1 MNHLLHILL
10 RKATTLR
17 LTIARCSNWPAIVR
31 AKLGISK
38 GPEVVCFRDGFRLAV
53 MRPLRR
59 TWGEIFEP
67 AIADV
72 YGITGGVPDL
82 VVDVGANIGA
92 FACRAA
98 FLHHEATIQAFE
110 PSRAHATFLRKNIA
124 LNRLENIVVHGH
136 PVTKDGREVIF
147 SHHGLGGGS
156 GIFLHDGGE
165 LVALKSVSLDEVDFT
180 EFDNAFIKLDCEG
193 AEGEIIEW
201 ICENLVKLPP
211 RITIACEYHRWC
223 PIPRDQSLANL
234 KAHGFSAEQ
243 KSPFDG
249 SYIFAS
255 LDRSM
260 PVRRE

>member
-1 MNHLLHILL
+1 MIHLLHILL

-17 LTIARCSNWPAIVR
+17 LTIARCSNWPSIV
-31 AKLGISK
+31 LGKIGLSQ
-38 GPEVVCFRDGFRLAV
+38 GPTFVRLRDGFRLEV

-59 TWGEIFEP
+59 TWAEIFEP

-72 YGITGGVPDL
+72 YGITVGVPDL

-92 FACRAA
+92 FTCRAA
-98 FLHHEATIQAFE
+98 FLHRKATVHAFE
-110 PSRAHATFLRKNIA
+110 PSGAHATFLRKNVA
-124 LNRLENIVVHGH
+124 LNRLENIVVHGC
-136 PVTKDGREVIF
+136 PVTKDGREVIY

-165 LVALKSVSLDEVDFT
+165 LVSLKSVSLDEVDFT
-180 EFDNAFIKLDCEG
+180 GFDNAFIKLDCEG

-211 RITIACEYHRWC
+211 RITIACEYHCWC

-234 KAHGFSAEQ
+234 EAHGFSAEQ

-249 SYIFAS
+249 SYVFAS
-255 LDRSM
+255 LDRSR
-260 PVRRE
+260 PARRE